1 MIAGRSESYRRYIG
15 TGPAGR
21 RPSSCQPPA
30 GASSRRFGPSR
41 YCRRTAR
48 QKRTH
53 HRVVLC
59 ATVEL
64 VDVSVNVAYETG
76 CATTTSFQ
84 ITYTDEIMINNMPNG
99 QSFIG
104 DGDSGSLAVDE
115 ATAKPVGLLFAAGE
129 ASAVANPVADVLSAL
144 SAANAGK
151 TFRSSART
159 AAVPGCSLPGIAAS
173 AKVTPQSAA
182 ALPPA
187 PRSAARTQPQITA
200 RRMMNMKGVSAYGQS
215 ASLDAPLEPAVLIF
229 VSPGAS
235 HAGIPAEIDGVRT
248 RIVGVDTASVRGR
261 DNLTAKRRI
270 PHRNRSNRKL
280 RSQFPPAR
288 YKAPS
293 PSRQSTWQT

>member
-1 MIAGRSESYRRYIG
+1 MIS
-15 TGPAGR
+15 
-21 RPSSCQPPA
+21 
-30 GASSRRFGPSR
+30 
-41 YCRRTAR
+41 
-48 QKRTH
+48 
-53 HRVVLC
+53 
-59 ATVEL
+59 
-64 VDVSVNVAYETG
+64 
-76 CATTTSFQ
+76 
-84 ITYTDEIMINNMPNG
+84 NMPNG

-151 TFRSSART
+151 TFTFVGGAPH
-159 AAVPGCSLPGIAAS
+159 AVPGCSLPGIAAS

-182 ALPPA
+182 ALPA
-187 PRSAARTQPQITA
+187 GAAQRGQTAAANNGAQI
-200 RRMMNMKGVSAYGQS
+200 MNMKGVSAYGQS

-248 RIVGVDTASVRGR
+248 RIVGVEYSFRARPRQPRSKAQ
-261 DNLTAKRRI
+261 NSS
-270 PHRNRSNRKL
+270 RNRSNRKP